1 MCHWREHMEATTG
14 YKGGACDN
22 LETLFANVPSP
33 SGGFIFIWLTFLN
46 VYLYICQL
54 FELVFQLFWSSAGRK
69 LLDYVTIFG
78 ISNHTVLELEN
89 LNNQQVW
96 HLHSHIHKCFF
107 TASGVAAPEP
117 GTEDAETLCDIPG
130 LLALTLLQGRWTWKL
145 LDSIKWYVCHD
156 KGVSK
161 EHRCYA

>member
-1 MCHWREHMEATTG
+1 MCHWRKHMEATTG

-89 LNNQQVW
+89 LKISKSDSFIHTFTNASLLPWVWQPQRQVLKMQRHYEMSPDSW
-96 HLHSHIHKCFF
+96 HFHSSRK
-107 TASGVAAPEP
+107 
-117 GTEDAETLCDIPG
+117 D
-130 LLALTLLQGRWTWKL
+130 GRENCW
-145 LDSIKWYVCHD
+145 IQ
-156 KGVSK
+156 
-161 EHRCYA
+161 